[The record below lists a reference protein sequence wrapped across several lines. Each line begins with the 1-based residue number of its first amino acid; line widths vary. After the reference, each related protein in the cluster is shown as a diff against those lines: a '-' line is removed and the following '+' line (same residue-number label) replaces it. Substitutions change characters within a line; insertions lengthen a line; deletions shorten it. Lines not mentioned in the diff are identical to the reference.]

1 MSIEMAFALGMAF
14 GVILTLI
21 SFVLSMYWSNK

>member
-14 GVILTLI
+14 GVFLTLV
-21 SFVLSMYWSNK
+21 SFFACLLWSR